1 LVLRAGGS
9 FPAGLADWAS
19 MRFSVASIFWSQ
31 AATFS

>member
-1 LVLRAGGS
+1 LALRAGGS
-9 FPAGLADWAS
+9 VPTGLADS